1 MIGMG
6 KKQSSPRNTQQKELA
21 RLMESIEGKY
31 SKWEIWQDFII
42 MMAVSIANTF
52 PGPHRAQR
60 EKLYQDHAAKYQAKE
75 LDVFAHMAAEV
86 VSALE
91 HNPEQDVLGELF
103 MLLGLSNE
111 WKGQFFT
118 PYNVCRAMAMMT
130 FGPSLKDS
138 LAEKGWFSVN
148 DPACGA
154 GATLIAMANEC
165 RRQGINYQTSVLF
178 VAQDIDFLASCMC
191 YIQLSLL
198 GCAGYIVV
206 DDSIMHPA
214 QSYDD
219 RALLP
224 ASSQNVW
231 MTPMYYRDVWEERRQ
246 LAFLSS
252 IRNQNAC

>member
-6 KKQSSPRNTQQKELA
+6 KKQSSPRNAQQKELV

-60 EKLYQDHAAKYQAKE
+60 EKLYQDHAAKYQVKE
-75 LDVFAHMAAEV
+75 LDVFAQMAAEV

-118 PYNVCRAMAMMT
+118 PYNVCRTMAMMT

-165 RRQGINYQTSVLF
+165 RRQGINY
-178 VAQDIDFLASCMC
+178 
-191 YIQLSLL
+191 
-198 GCAGYIVV
+198 
-206 DDSIMHPA
+206 
-214 QSYDD
+214 
-219 RALLP
+219 
-224 ASSQNVW
+224 
-231 MTPMYYRDVWEERRQ
+231 
-246 LAFLSS
+246 
-252 IRNQNAC
+252 

>member
-1 MIGMG
+1 
-6 KKQSSPRNTQQKELA
+6 
-21 RLMESIEGKY
+21 MESIEGKY

-60 EKLYQDHAAKYQAKE
+60 EKLYQDHAAKYQTKE
-75 LDVFAHMAAEV
+75 LEVFARMAAEV
-86 VSALE
+86 VDALE

-118 PYNVCRAMAMMT
+118 PYNVCQMMAMMT
-130 FGPSLKDS
+130 CGPSLKDA
-138 LAEKGWFSVN
+138 LEEKRWFSVN

-198 GCAGYIVV
+198 GCAGYVVV
-206 DDSIMHPA
+206 DDSIIHPA
-214 QSYDD
+214 QCYDAE
-219 RALLP
+219 ALLP
-224 ASSQNVW
+224 ANHQDVW
-231 MTPMYYRDVWEERRQ
+231 ITPMYYRDVWEERRQ
-246 LAFLSS
+246 LALLSS
-252 IRNQNAC
+252 IRNQNVC

>member
-6 KKQSSPRNTQQKELA
+6 KKQSSPRNVQQKELV

-60 EKLYQDHAAKYQAKE
+60 EKLYQDHAAKYQVKE
-75 LDVFAHMAAEV
+75 LDVFAQMAAEV

-138 LAEKGWFSVN
+138 LA
-148 DPACGA
+148 
-154 GATLIAMANEC
+154 ANEC

-206 DDSIMHPA
+206 DDSIMRPA

-224 ASSQNVW
+224 VSSQNVW
-231 MTPMYYRDVWEERRQ
+231 ITPMYYRDVWEERRQ

>member
-6 KKQSSPRNTQQKELA
+6 KKQSIPRNAQQKELV

-118 PYNVCRAMAMMT
+118 AYNVCRAMAMMT
-130 FGPSLKDS
+130 FGPLLKDS
-138 LAEKGWFSVN
+138 LADKGWFSVN

-231 MTPMYYRDVWEERRQ
+231 ITPMYYKDVWEERRQ